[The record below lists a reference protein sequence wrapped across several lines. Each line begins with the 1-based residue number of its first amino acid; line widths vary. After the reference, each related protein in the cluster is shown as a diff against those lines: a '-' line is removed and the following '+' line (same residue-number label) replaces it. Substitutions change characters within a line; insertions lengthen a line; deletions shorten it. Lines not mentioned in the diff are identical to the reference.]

1 MAGGLWAP
9 WLHPNGARA
18 CVICVCVVAFV
29 GPWST
34 GWLGQ
39 QATRIQA
46 SLPAWSGQL
55 SAEALK
61 MGTLCFQERFLY
73 GLAVLEVDMRKHG
86 RLTRRAPKQPAAE
99 AGVNGL
105 SIHIYIYI

>member
-1 MAGGLWAP
+1 
-9 WLHPNGARA
+9 
-18 CVICVCVVAFV
+18 
-29 GPWST
+29 
-34 GWLGQ
+34 
-39 QATRIQA
+39 
-46 SLPAWSGQL
+46 
-55 SAEALK
+55 